1 LKLRNAA
8 NSAWITLFQLD
19 GEWSTIALENGT
31 AAAPSIYF
39 KDSGTDTGFYSPG
52 TDQVGISTG
61 GTARLTIDS
70 NGNVNIDSNT
80 LYVDAANNRVGLGT
94 SSPNKPLHIYTG
106 SSDSEIRLQTN
117 SGTEQNAYITLR
129 NSGGK
134 LDLYSANG
142 DIALNPG
149 NNVAATFKADG
160 KVGIGVTAPSDTLQV
175 NGGVTFGSDT
185 VLSNRTR
192 IYESS
197 GLRLDAGGG
206 GLRPIVFEIGSTEKA
221 RVDTSGR
228 LLVGTSS
235 TSTIGIIQAV
245 GYSGASTGTGVIE
258 IKQGSNAASG
268 DDIGQIRFSDAR
280 GEFARINC
288 SADAA
293 TGANDMPGRLVFS
306 TTADGASS
314 PTERMR
320 IASGGRVSA
329 PSWYDETTAVAA
341 NVNVA
346 STGILQRSTSSIKY
360 KTNVETIED
369 SYSDALLNC
378 RPVWYRSTC
387 ANDNPNY
394 GWWGFIAEEV
404 AEIDP
409 RLCLFEQK
417 EDGNLEPEGVAY
429 DRFVPHLLNLIKRQG
444 EAIAELQ
451 AEVAALKGA

>member
-1 LKLRNAA
+1 
-8 NSAWITLFQLD
+8 
-19 GEWSTIALENGT
+19 
-31 AAAPSIYF
+31 
-39 KDSGTDTGFYSPG
+39 
-52 TDQVGISTG
+52 
-61 GTARLTIDS
+61 
-70 NGNVNIDSNT
+70 
-80 LYVDAANNRVGLGT
+80 
-94 SSPNKPLHIYTG
+94 
-106 SSDSEIRLQTN
+106 
-117 SGTEQNAYITLR
+117 
-129 NSGGK
+129 
-134 LDLYSANG
+134 
-142 DIALNPG
+142 
-149 NNVAATFKADG
+149 
-160 KVGIGVTAPSDTLQV
+160 
-175 NGGVTFGSDT
+175 
-185 VLSNRTR
+185 
-192 IYESS
+192 
-197 GLRLDAGGG
+197 
-206 GLRPIVFEIGSTEKA
+206 
-221 RVDTSGR
+221 
-228 LLVGTSS
+228 
-235 TSTIGIIQAV
+235 
-245 GYSGASTGTGVIE
+245 
-258 IKQGSNAASG
+258 
-268 DDIGQIRFSDAR
+268 
-280 GEFARINC
+280 
-288 SADAA
+288 
-293 TGANDMPGRLVFS
+293 
-306 TTADGASS
+306 
-314 PTERMR
+314 MR

>member
-1 LKLRNAA
+1 LRIRGSSNGVLDIGELS
-8 NSAWITLFQLD
+8 SATAGSYWIQVRDQTDLSYAYDLSLQP
-19 GEWSTIALENGT
+19 NG
-31 AAAPSIYF
+31 
-39 KDSGTDTGFYSPG
+39 GN
-52 TDQVGISTG
+52 VGI
-61 GTARLTIDS
+61 
-70 NGNVNIDSNT
+70 
-80 LYVDAANNRVGLGT
+80 GT
-94 SSPNKPLHIYTG
+94 SSPSHTLSVNGSISSLTGVIRAEQGANAGYIVGSRSSQTDFQIYNTG
-106 SSDSEIRLQTN
+106 N
-117 SGTEQNAYITLR
+117 VLR
-129 NSGGK
+129 I
-134 LDLYSANG
+134 YNG
-142 DIALNPG
+142 STDALNVDSSG
-149 NNVAATFKADG
+149 N
-160 KVGIGVTAPSDTLQV
+160 VGIGTTDVGSYSTYGNKLVIYGTGTNGPGMTIATGASDT
-175 NGGVTFGSDT
+175 GSIYFADGT
-185 VLSNRTR
+185 TGNEIARGAVQYSHADDALLFQTAASERAR
-192 IYESS
+192 IDS
-197 GLRLDAGGG
+197 
-206 GLRPIVFEIGSTEKA
+206 
-221 RVDTSGR
+221 SGR

-235 TSTIGIIQAV
+235 TSINLRALIQATSANGAGSGNLYLARGEATPADGAALGYV
-245 GYSGASTGTGVIE
+245 GFSDSNHASAAGIEAARDGGTWTSGASQPSRLMFSTC
-258 IKQGSNAASG
+258 ASG
-268 DDIGQIRFSDAR
+268 S
-280 GEFARINC
+280 
-288 SADAA
+288 
-293 TGANDMPGRLVFS
+293 
-306 TTADGASS
+306 SS

-329 PSWYDETTAVAA
+329 PSWYDETTAGAA

-409 RLCLFEQK
+409 RLCFFEQK

>member
-1 LKLRNAA
+1 MR
-8 NSAWITLFQLD
+8 
-19 GEWSTIALENGT
+19 
-31 AAAPSIYF
+31 
-39 KDSGTDTGFYSPG
+39 
-52 TDQVGISTG
+52 
-61 GTARLTIDS
+61 IDS
-70 NGNVNIDSNT
+70 
-80 LYVDAANNRVGLGT
+80 
-94 SSPNKPLHIYTG
+94 
-106 SSDSEIRLQTN
+106 
-117 SGTEQNAYITLR
+117 SGR
-129 NSGGK
+129 
-134 LDLYSANG
+134 
-142 DIALNPG
+142 
-149 NNVAATFKADG
+149 
-160 KVGIGVTAPSDTLQV
+160 VGIGTTSPSTELHV
-175 NGGVTFGSDT
+175 AA
-185 VLSNRTR
+185 
-192 IYESS
+192 SS
-197 GLRLDAGGG
+197 GYAELRLAGASGSGGSVEFFNSTTQLGDIFIDASNNMIF
-206 GLRPIVFEIGSTEKA
+206 RNASEAF
-221 RVDTSGR
+221 RVDSSRR

-235 TSTIGIIQAV
+235 ARSNFYNTSTVAPQLQIEGTT
-245 GYSGASTGTGVIE
+245 YSTSTLSIVTNNASGTGGYPSLVFG
-258 IKQGSNAASG
+258 KSAGSSVGSNTAVTDG
-268 DDIGQIRFSDAR
+268 HYL
-280 GEFARINC
+280 GEISFQGNDGSEFVDGARITAVVDGT
-288 SADAA
+288 S
-293 TGANDMPGRLVFS
+293 GANDLPTRLVFS